1 MVEAAN
7 PQRLHP
13 TSILDVYKV
22 FDHLEMLWMGMLYIP
37 NTWGNTVH
45 DCKLMPGGV

>member
-7 PQRLHP
+7 PHWLHL

-22 FDHLEMLWMGMLYIP
+22 FEQLEMLWVGI
-37 NTWGNTVH
+37 WVH
-45 DCKLMPGGV
+45 PYAFNSLIAMVAYL